1 MREHQT
7 QNEDNRAAGSPPQGE
22 PAFIAVGKLRRP
34 HGVHGE
40 ILMDVLTDFPERLI
54 EGMLLYIGTEQLP
67 LRLVKRRYHREALL
81 VTFEGYETPET
92 VGEFRNQYAFIP
104 TADLA
109 PLPEGEYYHHQIL
122 GLRVIDETG
131 AGLGTIVEIIETG
144 ANDVYVVRQEGG
156 SDVLLPAIDSVILD
170 VNLNSGEM
178 HVHLLPGLI
187 DR

>member
-1 MREHQT
+1 MRERHT
-7 QNEDNRAAGSPPQGE
+7 RNEDNRAAGSPPQGE

-34 HGVHGE
+34 HGVCGE
-40 ILMDVLTDFPERLI
+40 ILMEVLTDFPERLI
-54 EGMLLYIGTEQLP
+54 EGMLLYVGTEQRP
-67 LRLVKRRYHREALL
+67 LRLVKRRYHRKALL

-104 TADLA
+104 AASLA

-122 GLRVIDETG
+122 GLQVVDETG

-156 SDVLLPAIDSVILD
+156 RDILIPAIDPVILD
-170 VNLNSGEM
+170 VNLNSGKM
-178 HVHLLPGLI
+178 HVYLLPGLV
-187 DR
+187 DK